1 MGSLGYS
8 LKRLKM
14 GAKVFNAP
22 FFWSFFKKKNPNK
35 IFKFLFYF
43 CHSSENPLHVTQQ

>member
-22 FFWSFFKKKNPNK
+22 FFWSFFEKNPNK
-35 IFKFLFYF
+35 NFKILFYF
-43 CHSSENPLHVTQQ
+43 CPSSENPLHVTQW